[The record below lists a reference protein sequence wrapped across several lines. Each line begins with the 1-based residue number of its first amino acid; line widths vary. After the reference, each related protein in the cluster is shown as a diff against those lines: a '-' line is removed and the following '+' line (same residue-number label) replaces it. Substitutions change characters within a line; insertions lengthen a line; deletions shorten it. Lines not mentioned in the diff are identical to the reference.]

1 VSTRSE
7 LRRRSFETVFVPELA
22 ALYRSARRHSPSEAD
37 AEDLVQETMLRAYRT
52 YAADQPPDNPRAW
65 CHRIMVNL
73 ATDRAREQERRPA
86 PLSVDD
92 EGAGLYDRL
101 EAGRDTGIYSDPAR
115 LVGRWDNTDL
125 VRRVVDGLPE
135 WARQVVVLSHVAGLR
150 YREIAEVLDVPEGTV
165 MSRLNRA
172 RRALERGLADE
183 MHLPDRSAP
192 RVDAPDPISQPRLDS
207 LGRSWGTV
215 PPAFA
220 AMAANPALLD
230 AAAMMMRSVIDDGA
244 LDSVT
249 KRALMAALDEAAPL
263 PSPRPLA
270 ELALF
275 VRQAARAPADLTRA
289 DYELL
294 YGEGWTEPQV
304 MEALHLAS
312 WAPYL
317 ARMNAALGG

>member
-1 VSTRSE
+1 MSAASE
-7 LRRRSFETVFVPELA
+7 VRRRSFEVVFVPEMPV
-22 ALYRSARRHSPSEAD
+22 LYRSARRHSPSDAD

-52 YAADQPPDNPRAW
+52 FDVERPPDNPAAW
-65 CHRIMVNL
+65 CHRILMNL
-73 ATDRAREQERRPA
+73 ATDRAREQARRPP

-115 LVGRWDNTDL
+115 LVSRWDDRDL
-125 VRRVVDGLPE
+125 VRHAIDGLPE
-135 WARQVVVLSHVAGLR
+135 WGRQVLVLAHVAGLR
-150 YREIAEVLDVPEGTV
+150 YREIAEVLDIPEGTV

-172 RRALERGLADE
+172 RRALERALADG
-183 MHLPDRSAP
+183 MRIPDRPAA
-192 RVDAPDPISQPRLDS
+192 RLDAPDPISRPRLES

-215 PPAFA
+215 PPAFE

-244 LDSVT
+244 LDAAT
-249 KRALMAALDEAAPL
+249 KRTLMVALDETTPL
-263 PSPRPLA
+263 PTPRALG

-304 MEALHLAS
+304 LEALHVAS

-317 ARMNAALGG
+317 SRMNAALGG